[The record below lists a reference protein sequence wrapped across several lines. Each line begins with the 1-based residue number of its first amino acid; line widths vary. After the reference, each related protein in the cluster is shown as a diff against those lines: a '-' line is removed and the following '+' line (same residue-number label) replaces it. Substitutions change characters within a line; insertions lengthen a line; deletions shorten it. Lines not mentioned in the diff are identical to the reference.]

1 VPFTE
6 FDEKLGD
13 YRKKE
18 CNQKGGERWGVTI
31 CKFESRL
38 RATSGTI
45 NTFKV
50 TIVTVP
56 ANPK

>member
-1 VPFTE
+1 V
-6 FDEKLGD
+6 
-13 YRKKE
+13 
-18 CNQKGGERWGVTI
+18 QSKGGERWGVTI
-31 CKFESRL
+31 CKFKSRL
-38 RATSGTI
+38 KATSGKI